1 MPAAAPF
8 PPHRRC
14 PARTARRARAPHSGD
29 RLRAGFPVELLTR
42 RRDEASGEDVSDA
55 RAVVTAM
62 LRRSN
67 DWDMSRTKIEA
78 QDGDPSVTLQS
89 EILVPIPDEPSGLRV
104 GEHETGHSRP
114 QGSER

>member
-1 MPAAAPF
+1 M
-8 PPHRRC
+8 
-14 PARTARRARAPHSGD
+14 
-29 RLRAGFPVELLTR
+29 ELLTR